1 MHQNDSRCPSAS
13 TSMPRNFAYSVT
25 SSALG
30 ESDTPGPP
38 AERPANAAMSRHE
51 SERSGDELQRLMEV
65 SRLCIEVM
73 HCGCALWLCVYR
85 AARRACQGSAGSP
98 RPDCKNATREG
109 GIAVVACVLR
119 HLSARTALFI
129 PQY

>member
-65 SRLCIEVM
+65 SRLCSCHGCALRLCIEVVY
-73 HCGCALWLCVYR
+73 CGCALWLCVYR

-109 GIAVVACVLR
+109 A
-119 HLSARTALFI
+119 
-129 PQY
+129 